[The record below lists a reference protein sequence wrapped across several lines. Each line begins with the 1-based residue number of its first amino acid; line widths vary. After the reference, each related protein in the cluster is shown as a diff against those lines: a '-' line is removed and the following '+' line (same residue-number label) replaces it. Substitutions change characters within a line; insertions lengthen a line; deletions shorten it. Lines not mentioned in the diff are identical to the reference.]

1 MTALDRKL
9 WRDLWGLRG
18 QAIAIALVIASGI
31 ATFVM
36 SLSTLD
42 SLLITQAT
50 FYRDYYLPDVFASL
64 KRAPDSLKTR
74 IQAIPGVEL
83 IETRVVA
90 AVNIDIE
97 GFADPVTGRLV
108 SIPDQSNPLLNR
120 LHLREGRLIEAGR
133 DDEVVIS
140 EAFAKAH
147 RFSSGDTLR
156 VTIHGRRKALTIVG
170 IALSPE
176 YIYQISPGAIFPD
189 FKRYGVL
196 WMGHTPLAT
205 AYNMEGAFND
215 VVLTLSPHI
224 PITAVTE
231 QLDVLLKPYGGLGSY
246 GRDHQL
252 SHRYLK
258 EEFHQLRQMATMFP
272 VIFLG
277 VAAFLLNVVTTR
289 LVSTQREQIAALKAF
304 GYGRFAIAVHYL
316 KLVAIIVVIG
326 ALLGIAGGVWLGQG
340 LSHLYME
347 FYRFPFL
354 LYELQPQV
362 IIKAVAISLGAA
374 MVGTWF
380 AVREA
385 AQLPPAQAMRPEP
398 PAHYRE
404 TSLERLGLK
413 RYFSQPTR
421 MIARHIERKP
431 LKSLLTILGIAFA
444 CAIMTISHF
453 QEDAIDF
460 MMNVQFNL
468 AQREDAT
475 VTLIEPSSY
484 TVLYDLKS
492 LPGVQFGEVFRSV
505 PARFRFE
512 QRSYLTAIQGVVA
525 HSELQR
531 LLNRQ
536 QHVVTLPPE
545 GIVLTDYL
553 GKLLGIQIG
562 QLLTVEILEGSRPIR
577 QIPVVGFINQYV
589 GVSGYMDLP
598 ALNRFMHEGDVISG
612 VYLTLDSQQTEQV
625 YAAIKEMP
633 RVAGMV
639 VKKNAI
645 QSFYDTIGESILI
658 FTFINTLLAG
668 TIAFGVVYNSARIAL
683 SERSRELASL
693 RVLGFTRAEI
703 SYILLGELGILT
715 ILAIPLGCVIGYGL
729 CSYLASNM
737 VSDLYRVPLV
747 LKPRSYAFAAT
758 VVLVAATLSSL
769 VVRRQLDHL
778 DLVAVLKT
786 KE

>member
-1 MTALDRKL
+1 MTALDKKL
-9 WRDLWGLRG
+9 LRDLWGLRG

-42 SLLITQAT
+42 SLLLTQAI
-50 FYRDYYLPDVFASL
+50 FYQDYHLPDVFAAL

-74 IQAIPGVEL
+74 IQEIPGVEL
-83 IETRVVA
+83 VETRVVA
-90 AVNIDIE
+90 SVNLEIE
-97 GFADPVTGRLV
+97 GFTDPVTGSLV
-108 SIPDQSNPLLNR
+108 SIPDAGEPLLNR
-120 LHLREGRLIEAGR
+120 LHLRQGRLIEAGH

-140 EAFAKAH
+140 EAFANAH
-147 RFSSGDTLR
+147 RFSPSDTLR

-189 FKRYGVL
+189 FKRYGIL
-196 WMGHTPLAT
+196 WMGRTPLAT
-205 AYNMEGAFND
+205 AYNLEGAFND
-215 VVLTLSPHI
+215 VVLTLSPHTQVKEVI
-224 PITAVTE
+224 DS
-231 QLDVLLKPYGGLGSY
+231 LDELLKPYGGLGSY
-246 GRDHQL
+246 GRENQL
-252 SHRYLK
+252 SYRYLK

-304 GYGRFAIAVHYL
+304 GYSQLAIAIHYL
-316 KLVAIIVVIG
+316 KLVILIVVVG
-326 ALLGIAGGVWLGQG
+326 AILGIAGGIWLGQG

-354 LYELQPQV
+354 RYELQPPV
-362 IIKAVAISLGAA
+362 ILSAMAISIGAA
-374 MVGTWF
+374 MVGTLF
-380 AVREA
+380 AVRQA
-385 AQLPPAQAMRPEP
+385 ALLPPAQAMRPEP
-398 PAHYRE
+398 PARYRE
-404 TSLERLGLK
+404 TVLERLGLK
-413 RYFSQPTR
+413 PYLSQPTR

-444 CAIMTISHF
+444 CAIMTISNF
-453 QEDAIDF
+453 QQDAIDF
-460 MMNVQFNL
+460 MMEVQFNL
-468 AQREDAT
+468 AQREDAM
-475 VTLIEPSSY
+475 VTLVEPSSY
-484 TVLYDLKS
+484 TVLYALRS

-505 PARFRFE
+505 PVRLRFE
-512 QRSYLTAIQGVVA
+512 QRSYLTSIQGVTVN
-525 HSELQR
+525 SELQR
-531 LLNRQ
+531 LLDTQ
-536 QHVVTLPPE
+536 QRVVTIPPE

-553 GKLLGIQIG
+553 GKLLGIQIS
-562 QLLTVEILEGSRPIR
+562 QLLTVEVLEGSRPIR

-598 ALNRFMHEGDVISG
+598 ALNRFMREGEVVSG
-612 VYLTLDSQQTEQV
+612 VYLTLDTQQQENV
-625 YAAIKEMP
+625 YAALKEMP
-633 RVAGMV
+633 RVAGVV

-645 QSFYDTIGESILI
+645 QSFYDTVGESILM

-703 SYILLGELGILT
+703 SYILLGELGVLT
-715 ILAIPLGCVIGYGL
+715 LLAIPLGCIIGYGL
-729 CSYLASNM
+729 CDYLASNM